1 MEIYHVNPPKKAL
14 SLPFKKLGKN
24 SQDGFFDLVD
34 FAKRQRNEHFENL
47 KGDRFSFVKTATSG

>member
-1 MEIYHVNPPKKAL
+1 MSNPPKKGLAVTL
-14 SLPFKKLGKN
+14 QKIGKRFPRMV
-24 SQDGFFDLVD
+24 FFDLVD